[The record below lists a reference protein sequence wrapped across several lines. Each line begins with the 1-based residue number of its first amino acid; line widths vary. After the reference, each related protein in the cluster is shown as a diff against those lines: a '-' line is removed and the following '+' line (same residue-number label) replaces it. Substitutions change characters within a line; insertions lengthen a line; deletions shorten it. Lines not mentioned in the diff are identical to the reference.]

1 MKEDELKVKA
11 DYEEKLEELKAEYV
25 GKMKDIVGEMT
36 TGPAINVCRT

>member
-25 GKMKDIVGEMT
+25 GKMKDIADKFDEKHLDL
-36 TGPAINVCRT
+36 